1 MLMFGFSGTELN
13 DSIREVIREQKI
25 GGVIL
30 FAANILDP
38 DQVRQLCKSLQQWN
52 RQEGSEFPLLI
63 AIDQEGG
70 KVSRIPWL
78 VEQYP
83 DPVLLGSQGRSPD
96 DAFQFGYGLA
106 RELSQLGI
114 NVDLAPVLDILS
126 NPENTLLAR
135 RCLGSEAEKVACLG
149 EQLIQG
155 LHSGG
160 VLATGKHFPGHGD
173 VKVDSHQQLPICDCT
188 LETLRQRELVP
199 FVRAIQSQQSQ
210 LAQQSQQSQQL
221 QQVQQSQLAHPAH
234 PGQCGQPAQLA
245 QQTQLGQPAG
255 LEIIMTAHIRYT
267 HLDSEYPAT
276 LSRKIIQGLLRDRLG
291 FQGLVITD
299 DLTMKAITH
308 HFTPR
313 EAALAAVGAGVDI
326 VLVCHEPDQQMQAW
340 EALLAGYQDDEQ
352 IRSSIERASRRIIEF
367 KDKWQKLFALA

>member
-1 MLMFGFSGTELN
+1 MSENLLGLRMQIHNQEIRKKIGQMLMFGFSGTELN

-38 DQVRQLCKSLQQWN
+38 DQVRQLCRDLQQWN

-83 DPVLLGSQGRSPD
+83 DPVLLGSPGRSPD
-96 DAFQFGYGLA
+96 DAFHFGYGLA

-114 NVDLAPVLDILS
+114 NVDFAPVLDILT
-126 NPENTLLAR
+126 NQENTLLAR

-149 EQLIQG
+149 ERLIRG

-173 VKVDSHQQLPICDCT
+173 VKVDSHYQLPICDCT

-199 FVRAIQSQQSQ
+199 FVRAIQSQ
-210 LAQQSQQSQQL
+210 
-221 QQVQQSQLAHPAH
+221 PAY
-234 PGQCGQPAQLA
+234 QANVA
-245 QQTQLGQPAG
+245 NMANWINRTN
-255 LEIIMTAHIRYT
+255 R
-267 HLDSEYPAT
+267 AT
-276 LSRKIIQGLLRDRLG
+276 LHLPTRLNLLNR
-291 FQGLVITD
+291 TN
-299 DLTMKAITH
+299 
-308 HFTPR
+308 
-313 EAALAAVGAGVDI
+313 
-326 VLVCHEPDQQMQAW
+326 
-340 EALLAGYQDDEQ
+340 
-352 IRSSIERASRRIIEF
+352 
-367 KDKWQKLFALA
+367 

>member
-1 MLMFGFSGTELN
+1 MFGFSGTELN

-30 FAANILDP
+30 FAANVADP
-38 DQVRQLCKSLQQWN
+38 DQVRDLCKSLQEWN

-78 VEQYP
+78 VERYP
-83 DPVLLGSQGRSPD
+83 DPVLLASPERSPD
-96 DAFQFGYGLA
+96 DAFHFGYGLA
-106 RELSQLGI
+106 GELCRLGI

-126 NPENTLLAR
+126 NRENTLLAR
-135 RCLGSEAEKVACLG
+135 RCLGSDAEKVACLG
-149 EQLIQG
+149 ERLIRG
-155 LHSGG
+155 LQSGG

-173 VKVDSHQQLPICDCT
+173 VKADSHYQLPLCDCT

-199 FVRAIQSQQSQ
+199 FVRAIQ
-210 LAQQSQQSQQL
+210 
-221 QQVQQSQLAHPAH
+221 
-234 PGQCGQPAQLA
+234 
-245 QQTQLGQPAG
+245 AG
-255 LEIIMTAHIRYT
+255 LEIIMTAHIQYT
-267 HLDSEYPAT
+267 RLDAEYPAT
-276 LSRKIIQGLLRDRLG
+276 LSSRIIQGLLREQLG

-299 DLTMKAITH
+299 DLTMKAVTN

-313 EAALAAVGAGVDI
+313 EAALAAAGAGADI
-326 VLVCHEPDQQMQAW
+326 VLVCHEPDRQMQTRD
-340 EALLAGYQDDEQ
+340 ALLAGYQDNER

-367 KDKWQKLFALA
+367 KDKWQRIIDR

>member
-135 RCLGSEAEKVACLG
+135 RCLGSDAEKVACLG
-149 EQLIQG
+149 ERLIRG

-188 LETLRQRELVP
+188 LETLCQRELVP
-199 FVRAIQSQQSQ
+199 FVRAIQCQPARPGQSGQSVQ
-210 LAQQSQQSQQL
+210 LAQQAQ
-221 QQVQQSQLAHPAH
+221 
-234 PGQCGQPAQLA
+234 PGQQ
-245 QQTQLGQPAG
+245 AG
-255 LEIIMTAHIRYT
+255 LEIIMTAHIQYT
-267 HLDSEYPAT
+267 RLDAEYPAT
-276 LSRKIIQGLLRDRLG
+276 LSRKIIQGLLRDQLG

-313 EAALAAVGAGVDI
+313 EATLAAVGAGVDI

-340 EALLAGYQDDEQ
+340 EALLAWYQDDEQ

-367 KDKWQKLFALA
+367 KDKWQKLFALV